1 MAIKALGFR
10 LLVQPDEVEEITAGG
25 IVLALDTKLEK
36 GAQTTGTIVGI
47 GEDVAV
53 AFKPKTEFWGLKVGD
68 KVHYPKYAGKWLKDT
83 VTKEEVLAINDE
95 DVIAVEVK

>member
-10 LLVQPDEVEEITAGG
+10 LLVQPDEVEEVTAGG
-25 IVLALDTKLEK
+25 IVLAIDQKLEK
-36 GAQTTGTIVGI
+36 NAQTTGTIVGI

-83 VTKEEVLAINDE
+83 TTKEEVLAINDE